1 MSTKAATAEKNGPAK
16 ESPTRSRAKS
26 AHTSESSSNLFDFAA
41 AQRSAGNL
49 AIQHL
54 FRSTAIQTK
63 LAISRPDDPSEQE
76 ADRVAEQVMRMRDLA
91 GENETAISGRAD
103 PHPIQRAC
111 SECDELLHRQKAEE
125 EEEEEK
131 PIHTKPLVSQITPLI
146 QRQVEDEQNI
156 VATTP
161 LGQRIAEPEQ
171 EEDEE
176 ETVSPKLEPPP
187 RAAVTAG
194 TLKSLTTAGAAL
206 KSPIA

>member
-1 MSTKAATAEKNGPAK
+1 
-16 ESPTRSRAKS
+16 
-26 AHTSESSSNLFDFAA
+26 
-41 AQRSAGNL
+41 
-49 AIQHL
+49 
-54 FRSTAIQTK
+54 QTK

-125 EEEEEK
+125 EEEK

-176 ETVSPKLEPPP
+176 ETVSPKLESGADLPVQHEEDEKDAEEEPVQ
-187 RAAVTAG
+187 AARQA
-194 TLKSLTTAGAAL
+194 TTGGSMAA
-206 KSPIA
+206 